1 MYVVNSYALYLSRN
15 ETSAITRDICNTQ
28 HKFQMQNGIQ
38 VSFNALRRPL
48 PTARIPV
55 ALAGGTSL
63 DHHHQVVLG
72 GLRRQLLRSLSAD
85 SFAV

>member
-1 MYVVNSYALYLSRN
+1 MKQG
-15 ETSAITRDICNTQ
+15 AITRDICNGQ

-63 DHHHQVVLG
+63 DHHHHQVVLG
-72 GLRRQLLRSLSAD
+72 GLPRQLLRSLSAD